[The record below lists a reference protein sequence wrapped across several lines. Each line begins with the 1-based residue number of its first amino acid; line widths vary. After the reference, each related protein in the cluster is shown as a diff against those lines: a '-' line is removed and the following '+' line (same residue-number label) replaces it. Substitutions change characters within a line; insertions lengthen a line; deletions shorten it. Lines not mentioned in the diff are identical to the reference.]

1 MDKKISSAI
10 NQELKTKQMCYEKEE
25 KRLKEKKEFED
36 KISNAMEDLQFLN
49 KSKNLVTKN
58 IKNADQR
65 IAELKNSLEVLQ
77 TQKYL
82 LTKAK
87 NDTIMDM
94 KEYEAKLSNV
104 NPDFK
109 KFMEDLNKSN
119 FQLKFIFFRHS

>member
-119 FQLKFIFFRHS
+119 FQFKFTFFRHS

>member
-119 FQLKFIFFRHS
+119 F

>member
-1 MDKKISSAI
+1 MDKKISSTI

-36 KISNAMEDLQFLN
+36 KINNAMEDLQYLN

-87 NDTIMDM
+87 NDTIMEM

-109 KFMEDLNKSN
+109 KFMEDLNKSMY
-119 FQLKFIFFRHS
+119 LPSLIVYRHC